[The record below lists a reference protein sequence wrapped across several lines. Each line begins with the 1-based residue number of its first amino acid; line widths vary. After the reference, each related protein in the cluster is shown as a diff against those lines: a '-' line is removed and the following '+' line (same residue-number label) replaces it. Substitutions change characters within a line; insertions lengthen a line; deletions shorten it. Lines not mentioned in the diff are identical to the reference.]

1 MDDVAQLTELNDGFI
16 EAFRQGSWK
25 LLEPILAPTF
35 VYLNGKTGEV
45 QQLPAYIDDLEGHP
59 LPQLAIDEVAVHV
72 DGDTGFVSART
83 TGGSN
88 RFSRYLDTYE
98 RTDDGWHC
106 VHASVWPLA

>member
-1 MDDVAQLTELNDGFI
+1 MDDVAQLTELNLRFI

-35 VYLNGKTGEV
+35 VYLNGKSGEV
-45 QQLPAYIDDLEGHP
+45 QQLPDYIDDLEGRP
-59 LPQLAIDEVAVHV
+59 LPALAIDEVAVHV

-88 RFSRYLDTYE
+88 RFSRYLDTYARSDE
-98 RTDDGWHC
+98 GWVC